1 MINTASS
8 AAVRLSDAQIAA
20 IKALATRDF
29 DPAEKQT
36 TMIGQLS
43 GDETP
48 IPFGYSATR
57 NAAGSKIYELT
68 ARCDGVP
75 EGGQESPLPILLDGD
90 SKRQVGALRVQGDGV
105 PVVSFSRSGEGSE
118 ARRRFEAGEAGLSIA
133 YLKLRA
139 GRRAAALS
147 LRTVTSD
154 GIRLEGNMSDTQTI
168 AALGKQHNRSDL
180 AVEAITAGKTLSEF
194 RSELLE
200 AVGNK
205 PLDIIG
211 APAITGRAE
220 GYSLAKAIRGQI
232 NGKLDGFEAETH
244 QELSRSM
251 PVAPRGVVVPS
262 LLLQERAAM
271 TTSTVANLVG
281 SMPRGDLFVDRLQP
295 ASAVMAAGAT
305 MLAGLDKAI
314 TVPKE
319 TAELAAAFVAEG
331 SAATETSLT
340 IGSISLSPK
349 RVSGTA
355 SFTLETLI
363 QSNPSVDVLIRSSLT
378 RQLAQALDQAA
389 LSGNGTAPNP
399 RGIVNTSGV
408 NTLTAAAGGAI
419 SHAEALTALAAL
431 EADNVPSAGAVFL
444 MHPTDFAKIAAK
456 EVATNTGIF
465 VIDDGAILGRR
476 VIQSTLATAG
486 KVVVGDFQHVVIG
499 LFGGTD
505 LVVDNYTEARKAQV
519 IITMHQMSDV
529 AVRHAEAFCVVTLTP

>member
-1 MINTASS
+1 MMNTVPT
-8 AAVRLSDAQIAA
+8 AAIRLSDAQIAA
-20 IKALATRDF
+20 IQALATRDF
-29 DPAEKQT
+29 EPEKQT
-36 TMIGQLS
+36 TMIGRLS

-48 IPFGYSATR
+48 IPFGYRAAR
-57 NAAGSKIYELT
+57 NAAGSKVYELT
-68 ARCDGVP
+68 ARCDGVSESGR
-75 EGGQESPLPILLDGD
+75 EGPLPILLDGD
-90 SKRQVGALRVQGDGV
+90 SKRQVGALRVQEDGV
-105 PVVSFSRSGEGSE
+105 PVVSFSRSGEGQE
-118 ARRRFEAGEAGLSIA
+118 ARRRFEAGEAGLNIA
-133 YLKLRA
+133 FLKLRA

-147 LRTVTSD
+147 LRTVSD
-154 GIRLEGNMSDTQTI
+154 GNAKEAKMSDHLEIARLGQTH
-168 AALGKQHNRSDL
+168 GRSDL
-180 AVEAITAGKTLSEF
+180 ATSAITSGKSLAEF

-205 PLDIIG
+205 PLDLA
-211 APAITGRAE
+211 APSIVGRSD

-232 NGKLDGFEAETH
+232 NGKLDGLEAETH
-244 QELSRSM
+244 QELARSM

-262 LLLQERAAM
+262 LLLQERATM
-271 TTSTVANLVG
+271 TTSGIANLVG

-305 MLAGLDKAI
+305 MLPGLDKAI
-314 TVPKE
+314 TIPKE

-363 QSNPSVDVLIRSSLT
+363 QSNPSVDTLVRASLT

-408 NTLTAAAGGAI
+408 NTLTAGAGGAI

-456 EVATNTGIF
+456 EVATGTGRF
-465 VIDDGAILGRR
+465 VIEDGSILGRR
-476 VIQSTLATAG
+476 VIQTTLATAG
-486 KVVVGDFQHVVIG
+486 TVVVGDFQHVVVG

-519 IITMHQMSDV
+519 IITMHQMADV

>member
-1 MINTASS
+1 
-8 AAVRLSDAQIAA
+8 
-20 IKALATRDF
+20 
-29 DPAEKQT
+29 
-36 TMIGQLS
+36 
-43 GDETP
+43 
-48 IPFGYSATR
+48 
-57 NAAGSKIYELT
+57 
-68 ARCDGVP
+68 
-75 EGGQESPLPILLDGD
+75 
-90 SKRQVGALRVQGDGV
+90 
-105 PVVSFSRSGEGSE
+105 
-118 ARRRFEAGEAGLSIA
+118 
-133 YLKLRA
+133 
-139 GRRAAALS
+139 
-147 LRTVTSD
+147 
-154 GIRLEGNMSDTQTI
+154 MSDQLEI
-168 AALGKQHNRSDL
+168 ARLGQNHGRSDL
-180 AVEAITAGKTLSEF
+180 AVSAITAGKSLSEF

-200 AVGNK
+200 AVGNR
-205 PLDIIG
+205 PLDVIG
-211 APAITGRAE
+211 APAVTGRTE

-232 NGKLDGFEAETH
+232 NGKLDGLEAETH
-244 QELSRSM
+244 QELARSM

-262 LLLQERAAM
+262 LLLQERATM
-271 TTSTVANLVG
+271 TTSGIANLVG

-314 TVPKE
+314 TIPKE

-355 SFTLETLI
+355 SFTLETLV

-456 EVATNTGIF
+456 EVATGTGRF
-465 VIDDGAILGRR
+465 VIEDGAILGRR
-476 VIQSTLATAG
+476 VIQTTLASAG
-486 KVVVGDFQHVVIG
+486 TVVVGDFQHVVVG

-505 LVVDNYTEARKAQV
+505 LVVDSYTEARKAQV

>member
-1 MINTASS
+1 
-8 AAVRLSDAQIAA
+8 
-20 IKALATRDF
+20 
-29 DPAEKQT
+29 
-36 TMIGQLS
+36 
-43 GDETP
+43 
-48 IPFGYSATR
+48 
-57 NAAGSKIYELT
+57 
-68 ARCDGVP
+68 
-75 EGGQESPLPILLDGD
+75 
-90 SKRQVGALRVQGDGV
+90 
-105 PVVSFSRSGEGSE
+105 
-118 ARRRFEAGEAGLSIA
+118 
-133 YLKLRA
+133 
-139 GRRAAALS
+139 
-147 LRTVTSD
+147 
-154 GIRLEGNMSDTQTI
+154 MSDQLEI
-168 AALGKQHNRSDL
+168 ARLGQNHGRSDL
-180 AVEAITAGKTLSEF
+180 ATAAITAGRSLAEF
-194 RSELLE
+194 RNELLE

-205 PLDIIG
+205 PLDVIG
-211 APAITGRAE
+211 APAITGRAD

-232 NGKLDGFEAETH
+232 NGKLDGLEAETH
-244 QELSRSM
+244 KELSRSM

-262 LLLQERAAM
+262 LLLQERATM
-271 TTSTVANLVG
+271 TTSGVANLVG

-305 MLAGLDKAI
+305 MLPGLDKAI
-314 TVPKE
+314 TIPKE

-355 SFTLETLI
+355 SFTLETLV
-363 QSNPSVDVLIRSSLT
+363 QANPSVDVLIRSSLT

-456 EVATNTGIF
+456 EVATNTGRF
-465 VIDDGAILGRR
+465 VIEDGAILGRR

-486 KVVVGDFQHVVIG
+486 KVVVGDFQHVVVG

-529 AVRHAEAFCVVTLTP
+529 AVRHAEAFCVVTLTT

>member
-1 MINTASS
+1 MTNTAPS
-8 AAVRLSDAQIAA
+8 AAVRLSDDQIAA

-36 TMIGQLS
+36 TMIGRLA
-43 GDETP
+43 GDETDLAW
-48 IPFGYSATR
+48 GYRAIRSQRGLPA
-57 NAAGSKIYELT
+57 YELR
-68 ARCDGVP
+68 AMDDALLKEGQDG
-75 EGGQESPLPILLDGD
+75 PLPILIDGD
-90 SKRQVGALRVQGDGV
+90 MRQQVGALSVGENAALV
-105 PVVSFSRSGEGSE
+105 ATFSRNENGQKARQAFESGNAKLSVAYI
-118 ARRRFEAGEAGLSIA
+118 AR
-133 YLKLRA
+133 RA
-139 GRRAAALS
+139 GRRAVALC
-147 LRTVTSD
+147 LRSVLSD
-154 GIRLEGNMSDTQTI
+154 GNAKEAKMSDQIEI
-168 AALGKQHNRSDL
+168 ARLGQNHGRSDL
-180 AVEAITAGKTLSEF
+180 ATAAIAAGRSLAEF
-194 RSELLE
+194 RGELLE

-205 PLDIIG
+205 PLDVIST
-211 APAITGRAE
+211 PAITGRAE

-232 NGKLDGFEAETH
+232 NGKLDGLEAETH
-244 QELSRSM
+244 QELARSM

-262 LLLQERAAM
+262 LLLQERATM
-271 TTSTVANLVG
+271 TTSAVANLVG

-314 TVPKE
+314 SIPKE

-340 IGSISLSPK
+340 IGSINLSPK

-408 NTLTAAAGGAI
+408 NTLTSAAGGAI

-456 EVATNTGIF
+456 EVATGTGRF
-465 VIDDGAILGRR
+465 VIEDGAILGRR
-476 VIQSTLATAG
+476 VIQSTLASAG
-486 KVVVGDFQHVVIG
+486 TVVVGDFQHLMVG

-519 IITMHQMSDV
+519 IVTMHQMSDV

>member
-1 MINTASS
+1 MMNTVPT
-8 AAVRLSDAQIAA
+8 AAIRLSEAQIAT
-20 IKALATRDF
+20 IQALATRDF
-29 DPAEKQT
+29 EPEKQT
-36 TMIGQLS
+36 TMIGRLS
-43 GDETP
+43 GDETF
-48 IPFGYSATR
+48 IPFGYRAAR
-57 NAAGSKIYELT
+57 NAAGSKVYELT
-68 ARCDGVP
+68 ARCDGVQ
-75 EGGQESPLPILLDGD
+75 ESGQESPLPILFEGD
-90 SKRQVGALRVQGDGV
+90 SKRQVGALRVQEDGV
-105 PVVSFSRSGEGSE
+105 PVVSFSRSGEGQE
-118 ARRRFEAGEAGLSIA
+118 ARRRFEAGESGLSIA
-133 YLKLRA
+133 FLNLRA

-147 LRTVTSD
+147 LRTVSD
-154 GIRLEGNMSDTQTI
+154 GNAKEATMSDQLEI
-168 AALGKQHNRSDL
+168 ARLGQNHGRSDL
-180 AVEAITAGKTLSEF
+180 ATAAITSGKTLSEF

-205 PLDIIG
+205 PLDLV
-211 APAITGRAE
+211 APAIMGRAQ

-232 NGKLDGFEAETH
+232 NGKLDGLEAETH

-314 TVPKE
+314 SIPKE

-363 QSNPSVDVLIRSSLT
+363 QSDPSVDVLIRSSLT

-389 LSGNGTAPNP
+389 LSGSGTAPNP

-419 SHAEALTALAAL
+419 SHTEALAALAAL

-486 KVVVGDFQHVVIG
+486 KVVVGDFQHVVVG

>member
-1 MINTASS
+1 MINTAPS
-8 AAVRLSDAQIAA
+8 AAVRLSDHQIAA
-20 IKALATRDF
+20 IQALATREFEPSDR
-29 DPAEKQT
+29 QT
-36 TMIGQLS
+36 TMISTL
-43 GDETP
+43 
-48 IPFGYSATR
+48 
-57 NAAGSKIYELT
+57 AGSETDLAWGYRAIRSQRGLPAYELR
-68 ARCDGVP
+68 AMDDALLKEGRDG
-75 EGGQESPLPILLDGD
+75 PLPILIDGD
-90 SKRQVGALRVQGDGV
+90 MRQQVGALSVGENSTLV
-105 PVVSFSRSGEGSE
+105 AAFSRNENGQKARQAFESGN
-118 ARRRFEAGEAGLSIA
+118 AKLSVAYIA
-133 YLKLRA
+133 QRA
-139 GRRAAALS
+139 GRRAVALS
-147 LRTVTSD
+147 LRSVTSD
-154 GIRLEGNMSDTQTI
+154 GNAKEATMSDQLEI
-168 AALGKQHNRSDL
+168 ARLGQNHGRSDL
-180 AVEAITAGKTLSEF
+180 ATAAITSGKSLVDF
-194 RSELLE
+194 RSDLLE

-205 PLDIIG
+205 PLDTL
-211 APAITGRAE
+211 ASPAITGRAD

-232 NGKLDGFEAETH
+232 NGKLDGLEAETH
-244 QELSRSM
+244 KELARSM

-271 TTSTVANLVG
+271 TTSGIANLVG

-295 ASAVMAAGAT
+295 ASAVLAAGAT

-314 TVPKE
+314 SIPKE

-399 RGIVNTSGV
+399 FGIINTSGV

-456 EVATNTGIF
+456 EVATSTGRF
-465 VIDDGAILGRR
+465 VIEDGTILGRR
-476 VIQSTLATAG
+476 VIQTTLATAG
-486 KVVVGDFQHVVIG
+486 KVVVGDFQHVVVG

-529 AVRHAEAFCVVTLTP
+529 AVRHAEAFCVITLTA

>member
-1 MINTASS
+1 MINTAPS

-20 IKALATRDF
+20 IQALATRDF
-29 DPAEKQT
+29 EPSDKQT
-36 TMIGQLS
+36 TMIGTLA
-43 GDETP
+43 GDEKDLAW
-48 IPFGYSATR
+48 GYRAIRSQRGLPA
-57 NAAGSKIYELT
+57 YELR
-68 ARCDGVP
+68 AMDDALLKEGRDG
-75 EGGQESPLPILLDGD
+75 PLPILIDGD
-90 SKRQVGALRVQGDGV
+90 MRQQVGALSIGENSALVAT
-105 PVVSFSRSGEGSE
+105 FSRNENGQKARQAFESGNAKLSVAYI
-118 ARRRFEAGEAGLSIA
+118 AR
-133 YLKLRA
+133 RA
-139 GRRAAALS
+139 GRRAVALS
-147 LRTVTSD
+147 LRSVLSD
-154 GIRLEGNMSDTQTI
+154 GNAKEATMSDQLEI
-168 AALGKQHNRSDL
+168 ARLGQNHGRSDL
-180 AVEAITAGKTLSEF
+180 ATAAITAGKTLSEF

-200 AVGNK
+200 AVGNR
-205 PLDIIG
+205 PLDVIG

-232 NGKLDGFEAETH
+232 NGKLEGLEAETH
-244 QELSRSM
+244 QELARSM

-262 LLLQERAAM
+262 LLLQERATM
-271 TTSTVANLVG
+271 TTSGVANLVG

-305 MLAGLDKAI
+305 MLPGLDKAI
-314 TVPKE
+314 TIPKE

-456 EVATNTGIF
+456 EVATNTGRF
-465 VIDDGAILGRR
+465 VIEDSAILGRK

-486 KVVVGDFQHVVIG
+486 KVVVGDFQHVVVG

-529 AVRHAEAFCVVTLTP
+529 AVRHAEAFCVVTLTT

>member
-1 MINTASS
+1 VQES
-8 AAVRLSDAQIAA
+8 
-20 IKALATRDF
+20 
-29 DPAEKQT
+29 
-36 TMIGQLS
+36 
-43 GDETP
+43 
-48 IPFGYSATR
+48 
-57 NAAGSKIYELT
+57 
-68 ARCDGVP
+68 
-75 EGGQESPLPILLDGD
+75 GQESPLPILFEGD
-90 SKRQVGALRVQGDGV
+90 SKRQVGALRVQEDGV
-105 PVVSFSRSGEGSE
+105 PVVSFSRSGEGQE
-118 ARRRFEAGEAGLSIA
+118 ARRRFEAGESGLSIA
-133 YLKLRA
+133 FLNLRA

-147 LRTVTSD
+147 LRTVSD
-154 GIRLEGNMSDTQTI
+154 GNAKEATMSDQLEI
-168 AALGKQHNRSDL
+168 ARLGQNHGRSDL
-180 AVEAITAGKTLSEF
+180 ATAAITSGKTLSEF

-205 PLDIIG
+205 PLDLV
-211 APAITGRAE
+211 APAIMGRAQ

-232 NGKLDGFEAETH
+232 NGKLDGLEAETH

-314 TVPKE
+314 SIPKE

-363 QSNPSVDVLIRSSLT
+363 QSDPSVDVLIRSSLT

-389 LSGNGTAPNP
+389 LSGSGTAPNP

-419 SHAEALTALAAL
+419 SHTEALAALAAL

-486 KVVVGDFQHVVIG
+486 KVVVGDFQHVVVG